1 MATDWKAALAA
12 AAAAQAAGTDTAT
25 NAPDSTVSG
34 ADSPRLSANGT
45 QPKLNKGKLRVF
57 FERKGRGGKSATIIT
72 GFDDL
77 TDDELKAVA
86 SKLKQTLGTGGSA
99 RGGEILIQGDRQADV
114 KKYFGLKP

>member
-12 AAAAQAAGTDTAT
+12 AAAAQAAGADTAT
-25 NAPDSTVSG
+25 NADSTVSG
-34 ADSPRLSANGT
+34 ADSPRLSVTSA

>member
-12 AAAAQAAGTDTAT
+12 AAAASPLGSDAASDRTA
-25 NAPDSTVSG
+25 G
-34 ADSPRLSANGT
+34 ADNGAL
-45 QPKLNKGKLRVF
+45 PKVNKGKLRVF
-57 FERKGRGGKSATIIT
+57 FERKGRGGKCATIIT

-99 RGGEILIQGDRQADV
+99 RGGEILIQGDRQTDV